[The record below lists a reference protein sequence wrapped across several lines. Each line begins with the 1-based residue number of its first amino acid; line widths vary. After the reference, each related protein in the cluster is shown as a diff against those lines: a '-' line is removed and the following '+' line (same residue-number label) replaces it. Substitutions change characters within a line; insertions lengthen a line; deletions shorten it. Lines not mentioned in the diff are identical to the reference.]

1 MAKQLSILLVEDDS
15 IEAMK
20 FNRTVAKLDVDC
32 SIIEVKNGEEG
43 IKFLKEKKS
52 LPHIILLDLN
62 MPKMNGIEFL
72 AILKEDEV
80 LKYIPT
86 IILTTSSHQNDLID
100 CYKIGVAGYM
110 VKPLKYGDYA
120 KKMAKIVSY
129 WSESELVLL

>member
-43 IKFLKEKKS
+43 IKFLKEKKN

-86 IILTTSSHQNDLID
+86 IILTTSNHQNDLID

>member
-43 IKFLKEKKS
+43 IKFLKENKS

-120 KKMAKIVSY
+120 KKIAKIISY

>member
-20 FNRTVAKLDVDC
+20 FKRTVAKLDVDC

-43 IKFLKEKKS
+43 IKFLKENKS

-86 IILTTSSHQNDLID
+86 IILTTSSHQNDLKD

-110 VKPLKYGDYA
+110 VKPLNYGDYA
-120 KKMAKIVSY
+120 KKMAKIISY